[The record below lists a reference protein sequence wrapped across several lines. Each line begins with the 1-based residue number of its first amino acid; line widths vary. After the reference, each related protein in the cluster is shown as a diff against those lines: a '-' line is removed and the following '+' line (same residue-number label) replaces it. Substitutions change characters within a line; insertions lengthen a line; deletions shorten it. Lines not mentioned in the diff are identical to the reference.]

1 MWKSLSKHFGK
12 YPSQAKVAK
21 LLLVYGLKVQEGRV
35 YCGDVEIADMALG
48 RAAGV
53 DRRIVRSAIDTIQE
67 SPELSSVYSRLM
79 PTALLTDVAPVMGWT
94 ALEIIPTDAA
104 TPGIVAEVTGLI
116 AREGISVRQTVVSDP
131 DLSPDPRLFIIT
143 AGAVPPEAPS
153 TDTRLQGRSFR
164 SYPLIPCPSS
174 TGWRT
179 PRSSSPYWPSRSPP
193 YSSAGATPIPWS

>member
-67 SPELSSVYSRLM
+67 SPELSAVYSRLM

-143 AGAVPPEAPS
+143 AGAVPPELLPQIRACK
-153 TDTRLQGRSFR
+153 GVRSVV
-164 SYPLIPCPSS
+164 IH
-174 TGWRT
+174 
-179 PRSSSPYWPSRSPP
+179 
-193 YSSAGATPIPWS
+193 